1 MRVSLSI
8 TVPLDVGVKIDAEAK
23 ERGFNTRS
31 AFVNQMIK
39 EYFEKHGI
47 PYDEAKIPVSN
58 DAEERKPI
66 E

>member
-8 TVPLDVGVKIDAEAK
+8 TVPLDVGVKIDKEAK

-31 AFVNQMIK
+31 AFVNQMIN

-47 PYDEAKIPVSN
+47 PYNEDKVPGNE
-58 DAEERKPI
+58 
-66 E
+66 